1 MIPEHVR
8 RNFKV
13 LAFNIHEHPE
23 YIKLKERLEELE
35 KKVKNENKNK
45 NNR

>member
-1 MIPEHVR
+1 MIPENVR

-23 YIKLKERLEELE
+23 YIELKKRLEELE
-35 KKVKNENKNK
+35 KKLKKDNKNK
-45 NNR
+45 LK